1 MKKQILLLIALAL
14 LPLAGCDG
22 MGSAHWQW
30 PKTDGQAPQWDWWN
44 ASPTTPAATQ
54 SATAVNPVR
63 VKNAKPL
70 AGTELDD
77 YRRKLWP
84 HVQKLQNL
92 DKTYPDRAQR
102 DIFLLRIKANLP
114 AMYAYLEAKAPNPAV
129 LRYDVW
135 TTYVIWDFMPQSDY
149 FSARAR
155 WETIV
160 EIQQLQMPRVVT
172 RREMANFVLDYL
184 DGRIKPVDANQN

>member
-1 MKKQILLLIALAL
+1 MTKQILLLMALAL

-30 PKTDGQAPQWDWWN
+30 PKTDWQTSQRNWPN
-44 ASPTTPAATQ
+44 AKPAADPGANP
-54 SATAVNPVR
+54 ATAVNTVV
-63 VKNAKPL
+63 VKDAKPL
-70 AGTELDD
+70 SGTELDA

-84 HVQKLQNL
+84 HVQKLQDLN
-92 DKTYPDRAQR
+92 KAYPDPQER
-102 DIFLLRIKANLP
+102 DTFVLRIKANLP

-129 LRYDVW
+129 LRHDVW
-135 TTYVIWDFMPQSDY
+135 STYVIWDFMAQSDY

-155 WETIV
+155 WETIA
-160 EIQQLQMPRVVT
+160 ELQQIQMPRIVT

-184 DGRIKPVDANQN
+184 DGRVQPATNQN